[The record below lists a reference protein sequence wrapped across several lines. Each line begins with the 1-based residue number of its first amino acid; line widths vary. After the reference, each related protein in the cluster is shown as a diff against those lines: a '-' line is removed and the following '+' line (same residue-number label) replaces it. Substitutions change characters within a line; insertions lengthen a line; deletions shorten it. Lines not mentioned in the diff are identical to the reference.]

1 MKKACWSISKRRGE
15 RKEDVWGGGSGMG
28 REKEEEKEEKE
39 VGWGEEGGGKRE
51 S

>member
-15 RKEDVWGGGSGMG
+15 RKEDVGGGSGMG

>member
-1 MKKACWSISKRRGE
+1 MC
-15 RKEDVWGGGSGMG
+15 GGSGMG